1 KRVGE
6 YARYGLNDQ
15 DDVFVATCYD
25 EMGRVAKTSNPV
37 RAASAPTCS
46 SSLEWTTPAYDDLG
60 RTVSVTT
67 PDSAVVTTAY
77 SLATSGSQIG
87 TTVTVTDQAGKLRR
101 SITNALGQLI
111 RVDEP
116 ND

>member
-1 KRVGE
+1 
-6 YARYGLNDQ
+6 
-15 DDVFVATCYD
+15 
-25 EMGRVAKTSNPV
+25 
-37 RAASAPTCS
+37 
-46 SSLEWTTPAYDDLG
+46 
-60 RTVSVTT
+60 
-67 PDSAVVTTAY
+67 DSAVVNTEY

-116 ND
+116 NSSNQLGSVSSPNQATYYTYDVLNNLKTVNQGVQTRTFSYDSLSRLTQAVNPESSTINYSYDSN